1 MIIRSKAPLRIG
13 LAGGGTD
20 LETYSNVYGGCVLNA
35 AIQMYAYCTII
46 PTNDNK
52 IKIYSYD
59 NKNNIEIDSV
69 PEIKLD
75 GNKLILHRGVYNRI
89 VKQFNGGKPL
99 SFIMSTSND
108 APVGSGLGTSST
120 MVVAILEAFNK
131 WLGLGLN
138 DYEMAKL
145 AYEIERKDLALA
157 GGKQDQYAAVF
168 GGFNFM
174 EFKTDNSVIVNPL
187 ALNRQRIN
195 ELECSLLLYYSGK
208 SHDSSQ
214 QQLELSRNIIKEQN
228 ANNEKKSGTAI
239 DAMHNIKQTAYNM
252 KDYVLTGN
260 TEAFAQALRDGW
272 ENKKKTS
279 SIVSNVELEKT
290 INFALSHGAEAVK
303 VSGAGGGGFLML
315 FCNPMNRQKLINEM
329 NTLGGK
335 IYSVNF
341 SKKGVESWKV
351 DQKISK
357 KDVED
362 EQPTLHL

>member
-20 LETYSNVYGGCVLNA
+20 LETYSNEYGGAVLNA
-35 AIQMYAYCTII
+35 TIGMYAYCTII

-59 NKNNIEIDSV
+59 NQNNIEIDST
-69 PEIKLD
+69 PKIELE
-75 GNKLILHRGVYNRI
+75 GNTLILHRGVYNRI
-89 VKQFNGGKPL
+89 VKDYNGGKPL

-131 WLGLGLN
+131 WLGLGFT
-138 DYEMAKL
+138 DYQKAQL
-145 AYEIERKDLALA
+145 AYDIERKDLALA

-174 EFKTDNSVIVNPL
+174 EFKTDNTVVVN
-187 ALNRQRIN
+187 ALRLERQRLN
-195 ELECSLLLYYSGK
+195 ELECSLLLYYGGQ
-208 SHDSSQ
+208 SHDSAKM
-214 QQLELSRNIIKEQN
+214 QLELTKNIINKQISNTQN
-228 ANNEKKSGTAI
+228 KVADAVQ
-239 DAMHNIKQTAYNM
+239 AMHNIKQTAYKM

-260 TEAFAQALRDGW
+260 MQEFANALRVGW

-279 SIVSNVELEKT
+279 SIVSNKALEE
-290 INFALSHGAEAVK
+290 IISFALSHGAEAVK

-315 FCNPMNRQKLINEM
+315 YCNPINRQKLINEM

-335 IYSVNF
+335 IYSVDF
-341 SKKGVESWKV
+341 SKRGVESWTIN
-351 DQKISK
+351 D
-357 KDVED
+357 
-362 EQPTLHL
+362 

>member
-13 LAGGGTD
+13 LAGGSTD
-20 LETYSNVYGGCVLNA
+20 LETYSNEYGGAVLNA
-35 AIQMYAYCTII
+35 TIGMYAYCTII

-59 NKNNIEIDSV
+59 NQNNIEIDST
-69 PEIKLD
+69 PKIELE
-75 GNKLILHRGVYNRI
+75 GNTLILHRGVYNRI
-89 VKQFNGGKPL
+89 VKDYNGGKPL

-131 WLGLGLN
+131 WLGLGLT
-138 DYEMAKL
+138 DYQKAQL
-145 AYEIERKDLALA
+145 AYDIERKDLALA

-174 EFKTDNSVIVNPL
+174 EFKTDKSVVVN
-187 ALNRQRIN
+187 ALRLDRDRLN
-195 ELECSLLLYYSGK
+195 ELECSLLLYYSGQ
-208 SHDSSQ
+208 SHDSAKM
-214 QQLELSRNIIKEQN
+214 QLELTKNIINKQISNTQN
-228 ANNEKKSGTAI
+228 KVVDAVQ
-239 DAMHNIKQTAYNM
+239 AMHNIKQTAFNM

-260 TEAFAQALRDGW
+260 MQEFANALRVGW

-279 SIVSNVELEKT
+279 SIVSNKALEE
-290 INFALSHGAEAVK
+290 IISFALTHGAEAVK

-315 FCNPMNRQKLINEM
+315 YCNPINRQKLINEM

-335 IYSVNF
+335 IYSVDF
-341 SKKGVESWKV
+341 SKRGVESWIIN
-351 DQKISK
+351 D
-357 KDVED
+357 
-362 EQPTLHL
+362 